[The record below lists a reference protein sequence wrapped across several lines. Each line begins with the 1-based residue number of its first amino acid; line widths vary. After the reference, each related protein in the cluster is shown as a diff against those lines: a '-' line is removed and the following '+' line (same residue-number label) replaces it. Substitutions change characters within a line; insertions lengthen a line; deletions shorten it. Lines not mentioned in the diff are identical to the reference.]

1 VSNIPI
7 WPNDTQ
13 ILNAPEPEDNSPEE
27 TDMDQKA
34 VNSLLERPA
43 PNDTLTLRAYRI
55 IERWLEWARMH
66 GHLEHAEG
74 VVKDSRERW
83 RCALSDSEY
92 ARPPCS
98 VSESDRALGM
108 IREATDHALDEAGLV
123 EAVAVL
129 ISQRDN
135 ARHYA
140 ETFRAKL
147 KELGHEFV

>member
-1 VSNIPI
+1 MSAAN
-7 WPNDTQ
+7 
-13 ILNAPEPEDNSPEE
+13 EE
-27 TDMDQKA
+27 YPRRT
-34 VNSLLERPA
+34 
-43 PNDTLTLRAYRI
+43 
-55 IERWLEWARMH
+55 
-66 GHLEHAEG
+66 G
-74 VVKDSRERW
+74 
-83 RCALSDSEY
+83 
-92 ARPPCS
+92 S
-98 VSESDRALGM
+98 VSDADRALAM